1 MNIQPISI
9 RSRIREILLKDWD
22 PSNAARFEAARGEYD
37 NYLDPLAQL
46 IESGADEEELIDYL
60 HQRELEIMCFPGL
73 DHASRLRSVARKLRA
88 LKSALPPSKPA

>member
-1 MNIQPISI
+1 MKPTSI
-9 RSRIREILLKDWD
+9 HSRIRDILLKDWD

-46 IESGADEEELIDYL
+46 VESGADEDKIIDYL

-73 DHASRLRSVARKLRA
+73 DHAPRLRPVARKLRA
-88 LKSALPPSKPA
+88 LKSASPPSKPA